1 MAQLSSR
8 SAHATRLGGDSDQC
22 FGRSRIFDCRAC
34 QPELDIADGLRSNR
48 SLIDFCNV
56 RRDPQHSGRL
66 HGLDCDLQ
74 AVAITIADIG
84 YIGWLHPIAGCGR
97 GVVAA

>member
-1 MAQLSSR
+1 MAQP
-8 SAHATRLGGDSDQC
+8 SATCLGGDSDQC